1 MSLELTIENL
11 TVAFNT
17 LIDSINKQGIR
28 APIAP
33 MVAPVA
39 VAAAPVA
46 APVPVAVVA
55 PVAAP
60 IAAPVMPAPPVF
72 TTATVAPAMNPSVTA
87 TVTSTTANA
96 PVMPAPPAFMAP
108 AFGVSAITVAA
119 GAPFTDGKGLI
130 DYVMASYKALGA
142 AKGANIQGVLVG
154 MGYQNINDVKPEHY
168 AALFAGIEAL
178 KG

>member
-11 TVAFNT
+11 TVAINT

-28 APIAP
+28 APIAS

-60 IAAPVMPAPPVF
+60 IAAPVMPAPPSF
-72 TTATVAPAMNPSVTA
+72 VAPTP
-87 TVTSTTANA
+87 
-96 PVMPAPPAFMAP
+96 
-108 AFGVSAITVAA
+108 VAA
-119 GAPFTDGKGLI
+119 AVGAPFTDPKGLI
-130 DYVMASYKALGA
+130 DFVMTSYKNLGP
-142 AKGANIQGVLVG
+142 AKGAGIQGVLTG
-154 MGYQNINDVKPEHY
+154 LGYQNINDVKAEHY
-168 AALFAGIEAL
+168 AALFTGIEAL

>member
-11 TVAFNT
+11 TVAINT

-28 APIAP
+28 APIAS

-60 IAAPVMPAPPVF
+60 IAAPVMPAPPSF
-72 TTATVAPAMNPSVTA
+72 VT
-87 TVTSTTANA
+87 
-96 PVMPAPPAFMAP
+96 PQ
-108 AFGVSAITVAA
+108 AITQIPQN
-119 GAPFTDGKGLI
+119 GAPFTDPKGLI
-130 DYVMASYKALGA
+130 DFVMTSYKNLGP
-142 AKGANIQGVLVG
+142 AKGAGIQGVLTG
-154 MGYQNINDVKPEHY
+154 LGYQNINDVKAEHY
-168 AALFAGIEAL
+168 AALFSGIEAL